1 VNYLPPTIWQ
11 RKDKPCKHIF
21 GPPSKDRLKI
31 NNKFA
36 GEILATVT
44 RGGIAESLHL
54 GHLIVLNADG
64 STYLSKGSPE
74 LPIFPRSA
82 VKSLQASAMLKA
94 GLTVSDGE
102 LAIICASHSG
112 AQSHIDLVI
121 KMLEKRDIPVLA
133 LKNSVDK
140 PLGEKEKI
148 AWGEKSA
155 SQLAQNCSG
164 KHAGMLITCKQNG
177 WDMATYLDINHP
189 LQIAIKNEIEELAGE
204 KVSEVSIDGCGAP
217 LFALS
222 LIGLARSIS
231 NLVKSNEAVHKQI
244 VTACT
249 TYPELVAG
257 EGRLTTR
264 MMKAVPGLFMKEGA
278 EGIEV
283 CALADGRVIAIKI
296 IDGSWRPVA
305 PIIMEIFKR
314 WGVVMPDE
322 SVKIYGGSSVI
333 GEVIAN
339 I

>member
-1 VNYLPPTIWQ
+1 L
-11 RKDKPCKHIF
+11 
-21 GPPSKDRLKI
+21 KDRLKI

-94 GLTVSDGE
+94 GLTVSDEE

-112 AQSHIDLVI
+112 NQSHIDLVI
-121 KMLEKRDIPVLA
+121 KMLEKRDISIST
-133 LKNSVDK
+133 LKNAVDK

-148 AWGEKSA
+148 AWGEKPP

-204 KVSEVSIDGCGAP
+204 KVTEVSIDGCGAP
-217 LFALS
+217 LFAIS
-222 LIGLARSIS
+222 LVGLARSIS
-231 NLVKSNEAVHKQI
+231 NLVKSKEPIHKQI

-283 CALADGRVIAIKI
+283 CALPDGRVIAIKI

-322 SVKIYGGSSVI
+322 SVKIYGGGSVI

>member
-1 VNYLPPTIWQ
+1 L
-11 RKDKPCKHIF
+11 
-21 GPPSKDRLKI
+21 KDRLKI

-44 RGGIAESLHL
+44 RGGVAESLHL
-54 GHLIVLNADG
+54 GNLIVLNADG

-94 GLTVSDGE
+94 GLTVSDEE

-121 KMLEKRDIPVLA
+121 KMLEIRDIPISM
-133 LKNSVDK
+133 LKNAVDK

-148 AWGEKSA
+148 AWGDKGA
-155 SQLAQNCSG
+155 SQLTQNCSG

-177 WDMATYLDINHP
+177 WDMTTYLEMNHP

-204 KVSEVSIDGCGAP
+204 KVFASTFDGCGAP
-217 LFALS
+217 LFAIS
-222 LIGLARSIS
+222 LTGLAKSIS
-231 NLVKSNEAVHKQI
+231 NLVKSKEVAHKQI
-244 VTACT
+244 VTACI

-283 CALADGRVIAIKI
+283 CALSDGRTIAIKV

-322 SVKIYGGSSVI
+322 SVKIYGGTSVI

>member
-1 VNYLPPTIWQ
+1 V
-11 RKDKPCKHIF
+11 
-21 GPPSKDRLKI
+21 KI
-31 NNKFA
+31 YNKFA

-44 RGGIAESLHL
+44 RSGIAESLHL

-94 GLTVSDGE
+94 GLTFSDEE

-112 AQSHIDLVI
+112 SQSHIDLVI
-121 KMLEKRDIPVLA
+121 KMLEKRNIAISA
-133 LKNSVDK
+133 LQNTADK

-148 AWGEKSA
+148 AWGEKSP

-177 WDMATYLDINHP
+177 WDMATYLDMNHP

-204 KVSEVSIDGCGAP
+204 KVSAVSIDGCGAP

-296 IDGSWRPVA
+296 VDGSWRPVA

-322 SVKIYGGSSVI
+322 SVKIYGGGSVI

>member
-1 VNYLPPTIWQ
+1 M
-11 RKDKPCKHIF
+11 
-21 GPPSKDRLKI
+21 KI

-44 RGGIAESLHL
+44 RGGVAESLHL

-64 STYLSKGSPE
+64 STYLSKGSPD

-94 GLTVSDGE
+94 GLTVSDEE
-102 LAIICASHSG
+102 LAITCASHSG

-121 KMLEKRDIPVLA
+121 KMLEKRDIPISMLRNA
-133 LKNSVDK
+133 VDK

-148 AWGEKSA
+148 AWGDKSA

-164 KHAGMLITCKQNG
+164 KHAGMLITCKQSG
-177 WDMATYLDINHP
+177 WDMKTYLDLDHP
-189 LQIAIKNEIEELAGE
+189 LQVAIKNEIEELAGE

-217 LFALS
+217 LFAIS
-222 LIGLARSIS
+222 LIGLARAIS
-231 NLVKSNEAVHKQI
+231 NLVKSKDELYQQI
-244 VTACT
+244 VSACT
-249 TYPELVAG
+249 KYPELVAG
-257 EGRLTTR
+257 DGRLTTR
-264 MMKAVPGLFMKEGA
+264 MMRAVSGLFMKEGA
-278 EGIEV
+278 EGVQI
-283 CALADGRVIAIKI
+283 CALRDGRVIAIKI

-314 WGVVMPDE
+314 WGVQMPDE
-322 SVKIYGGSSVI
+322 SVKIYGGASVI

>member
-1 VNYLPPTIWQ
+1 LKDNLTI
-11 RKDKPCKHIF
+11 
-21 GPPSKDRLKI
+21 
-31 NNKFA
+31 NEKFA
-36 GEILATVT
+36 GEVLAKVT
-44 RGGIAESLHL
+44 RGDLVESLHL
-54 GHLIVLNADG
+54 GHLVVLNSDG

-74 LPIFPRSA
+74 LPTYPRSA
-82 VKSLQASAMLKA
+82 IKSLQAAAMLKA
-94 GLTVSDGE
+94 GLKVELNE

-112 AQSHIDLVI
+112 SQNHIDLVT
-121 KMLEKRDIPVLA
+121 KMLTSRDISISQ
-133 LKNSVDK
+133 LKNAVDK

-148 AWGEKSA
+148 SWGEKPA

-164 KHAGMLITCKQNG
+164 KHAGMLITCQQNG
-177 WDMATYLDINHP
+177 WDMKTYLNLDHP
-189 LQIAIKNEIEELAGE
+189 LQVAIKNEIEELAGE
-204 KVSEVSIDGCGAP
+204 KVSATSVDGCGAP
-217 LFALS
+217 LFAIS

-231 NLVKSNEAVHKQI
+231 NLVKSNEAAHKQI
-244 VTACT
+244 VSACT

-264 MMKAVPGLFMKEGA
+264 MMRAVPGLFMKEGA

-283 CALADGRVIAIKI
+283 CALSDGRAIAIKI

-305 PIIMEIFKR
+305 PIIMEIFNR

-322 SVKIYGGSSVI
+322 SVKIYGGGSVI

>member
-1 VNYLPPTIWQ
+1 VNYLPPTTWQ
-11 RKDKPCKHIF
+11 HRDKLCKHIF
-21 GPPSKDRLKI
+21 GHPLKERVKI

-44 RGGIAESLHL
+44 RGGVAESLHL

-94 GLTVSDGE
+94 GLAVSDEE

-112 AQSHIDLVI
+112 SQSHIDLVI
-121 KMLEKRDIPVLA
+121 KMLEKRDIPISE
-133 LKNSVDK
+133 LKNAVDK

-148 AWGEKSA
+148 TWGEKSA

-164 KHAGMLITCKQNG
+164 KHAGMLITCQQND
-177 WDMATYLDINHP
+177 WDMATYLEMNHP
-189 LQIAIKNEIEELAGE
+189 LQVAIKNEIELLVGE
-204 KVSEVSIDGCGAP
+204 KVSASTFDGCGAP
-217 LFALS
+217 LFAIS

-231 NLVKSNEAVHKQI
+231 NLVKSNEAAHKQI

-257 EGRLTTR
+257 DSRLTTR

-283 CALADGRVIAIKI
+283 CALPDGRVIAIKV

-314 WGVVMPDE
+314 WGISMPDE
-322 SVKIYGGSSVI
+322 SVKIYGGTSVI